1 MLIFVHKPY
10 KIVMIRLS
18 YVILVVFALLFSCN
32 NDDGIQIIIEPKLL
46 SASSDGSVYEI
57 GFNDGKIIKVGQIN
71 KEVSESIINTNSIVS
86 SKEKIYAI
94 EHVAKSEIINNLL
107 VYDKKSKKTDRY
119 KLYFSDEYSGGNKGV
134 VALYFNGNSLIGI
147 LDEDI
152 SSYDKKKHIIS
163 INLDDYTV
171 SDIGVSFN
179 QTKITSLIQIDEKLY
194 ISTWGYGFLEV
205 DLKNKTTD
213 LIKFNDSEFYG
224 TKMALINKDEL
235 AIMVIGSDSNSGLI
249 PAKINVS
256 TKTLFDKSS
265 GESYDYHINI
275 FGNSI
280 YEDDVYINLV
290 NNQNTGDLSEILIN
304 NYKTNKMSTVEILKN
319 SYISSNQKLLEIIK

>member
-1 MLIFVHKPY
+1 
-10 KIVMIRLS
+10 MIRLS
-18 YVILVVFALLFSCN
+18 YVIFVLFALLFSCN
-32 NDDGIQIIIEPKLL
+32 NDEGIQIKSEPKLL
-46 SASSDGSVYEI
+46 SASVDGGVYEI

-71 KEVSESIINTNSIVS
+71 KEISESIINTNSIVS

-107 VYDKKSKKTDRY
+107 VYDKKSKKTVRY
-119 KLYFSDEYSGGNKGV
+119 KLSFSDEHSGGNKGI

-163 INLDDYTV
+163 INLDDYAV
-171 SDIGVSFN
+171 SYIGVSFN

-235 AIMVIGSDSNSGLI
+235 AVMVVGSDSNSGLI

-256 TKTLFDKSS
+256 TKTLLDKSS

-290 NNQNTGDLSEILIN
+290 NNKNTGDLSEILIN
-304 NYKTNKMSTVEILKN
+304 NYKTNKMSTVEITNN
-319 SYISSNQKLLEIIK
+319 SNVNNNQKLLEIIK